1 MDPRANHS
9 TLHWQLLRF
18 AALRLDDLYE
28 LLRLR
33 SEVFVVEQRCAY
45 LDPDEKDRHPDA
57 HHLLGRAGNGELV
70 AYLRLL
76 PPGLSFAAASFGRV
90 VTSPRHRGRGFGDA
104 LVARALVHARE
115 LWPGSGLMIGAQ
127 AHLAGYYGKHGFT
140 VCSEVFLEDDIPHVH
155 MQRPPGVNAPM
166 QR

>member
-1 MDPRANHS
+1 MDSLASDS

-18 AALRLDDLYE
+18 AALQRDDLYD

-33 SEVFVVEQRCAY
+33 SAVFVVEQRCAY
-45 LDPDEKDRHPDA
+45 LDPDDKDRHPDA
-57 HHLLGRAGNGELV
+57 HHLLGRARDGELV

-90 VTSPRHRGRGFGDA
+90 VTSPRHRGRGYGDA
-104 LVARALVHARE
+104 LVARALRHAHA
-115 LWPGSGLMIGAQ
+115 LWPRSGLTIGAQ

-140 VCSEVFLEDDIPHVH
+140 VCSDVFLEDDIPHVH
-155 MQRPPGVNAPM
+155 MQRPPDVDAPA